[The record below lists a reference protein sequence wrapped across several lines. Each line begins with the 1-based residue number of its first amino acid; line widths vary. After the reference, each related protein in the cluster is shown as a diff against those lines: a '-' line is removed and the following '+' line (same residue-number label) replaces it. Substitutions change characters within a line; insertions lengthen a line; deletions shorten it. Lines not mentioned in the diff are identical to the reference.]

1 MLGPECRAKSLKT
14 IVSCH
19 SGLILVLEESESH
32 SYVCSC
38 VETDEGL
45 VANLGCHGDTSR
57 RRSPGTASFTL
68 ACGHIY
74 VAFS

>member
-45 VANLGCHGDTSR
+45 VVMVTLLG